1 MSTRAGHVGHPAV
14 VALHAGR
21 VSVSRMPDPS
31 SRQTDPLDPGAALD
45 GTRETLRSGIWV
57 ARPFLSVDA
66 FPEGLVLTEA
76 DRRLA
81 SKLARPVALR
91 RSRVGQ
97 HVVELLLERGGDRS
111 VGLSLRIPTAENQF
125 KDPYI
130 LMEAEAGNTREI
142 GVREVQFHLQGRLTE
157 GDIAGF
163 DWPGFLQAAARKLA
177 SLRGGKPR
185 AKPGRKGSRPA
196 RKAVRAGKAA
206 PRARKKV
213 VRRKPARRR

>member
-1 MSTRAGHVGHPAV
+1 MV
-14 VALHAGR
+14 
-21 VSVSRMPDPS
+21 
-31 SRQTDPLDPGAALD
+31 DPGAALD
-45 GTRETLRSGIWV
+45 GTRETLRSGVWV

-66 FPEGLVLTEA
+66 FPEALVLTEA

-81 SKLARPVALR
+81 SKLAKPVVLR
-91 RSRVGQ
+91 RSRVGP
-97 HVVELLLERGGDRS
+97 HVVELLLERGEDRS

-163 DWPGFLQAAARKLA
+163 DWPGFFAVAARKVA
-177 SLRGGKPR
+177 SLRAGKRRARPAGKP
-185 AKPGRKGSRPA
+185 S
-196 RKAVRAGKAA
+196 RAGKKASRARKAA
-206 PRARKKV
+206 PRSTKRVA
-213 VRRKPARRR
+213 RRKPARRR